1 MIQGV
6 GKGKETQLVTG
17 VGVFSQQLVFAH
29 RFSQELVFARRRGN
43 RPLPSLSASDDFFL
57 RGTRFSAC
65 LVGGHRLPHH
75 TLGIN

>member
-29 RFSQELVFARRRGN
+29 RFSQELVFAN
-43 RPLPSLSASDDFFL
+43 RPLPSLSASDDFFCVVQDL
-57 RGTRFSAC
+57 APVWLVATAC
-65 LVGGHRLPHH
+65 H
-75 TLGIN
+75 TTP